1 MSNVWTQSSTYIGR
15 LADSISMVCL
25 LYLNET
31 AKGGDAKL
39 IFAAPPCVYT
49 VALLERKS
57 TQPLAQEI

>member
-1 MSNVWTQSSTYIGR
+1 
-15 LADSISMVCL
+15 MVCL